1 MKPELRSYYLRHRL
15 DTKEKSKLKI
25 EYDKTSKGRPA
36 WIKIKGLPEGSRFIS
51 IDLGKKGAEGT
62 RLQAYQTYLIPELYL
77 PLNYTKEEMAKFYDQ
92 FSEYYDKSLKS
103 TNYNIKA
110 AEFILKKLKKYTKKG
125 EFLDLG
131 AGTGLITEMF
141 VKEEFGPATLVDYS
155 QGMLNKAKK
164 VKTLNDCKF
173 VKADIRKLNLK
184 KKFDFILSFFSFG
197 SSSYFDKDELEGL
210 LKMLKNH
217 LKDNGLFVVLGHTGV
232 SEFKTTFKPLETGIY
247 TLDKEKKFYTDYFI
261 GRKK

>member
-1 MKPELRSYYLRHRL
+1 MKPQLRSYYPRMRL
-15 DTKEKSKLKI
+15 NDKDISKLKVT
-25 EYDKTSKGRPA
+25 YDKTSKGRPA
-36 WIKIKGLPEGSRFIS
+36 WIEIKGLPEGARFIS
-51 IDLGKKGAEGT
+51 IHCGKKGTEGT
-62 RLQAYQTYLIPELYL
+62 RIQAYQTYLLENLYL
-77 PLNYTKEEMAKFYDQ
+77 PLNYTKEEMSKFYDK
-92 FSEYYDKSLKS
+92 FSEYYDKSLRS
-103 TNYNIKA
+103 TNYNILA
-110 AEFILKKLKKYTKKG
+110 AEFMIKKLKKHIKKG

-141 VKEEFGPATLVDYS
+141 VKEGFGPATLVDYS

-164 VKTLNDCKF
+164 IKSLKGCKF

-197 SSSYFDKDELEGL
+197 SSSYFDRDEMNNL
-210 LKMLKNH
+210 LKIVKNH
-217 LKDNGLFVVLGHTGV
+217 LKENGLFVVLGHTSV
-232 SEFKTTFKPLETGIY
+232 SEFKSSFNPLDMGIH